1 MMSDTKTATYWPNF
15 IDGEFD
21 HGGAGRVDIF
31 DPSNGTKIGEHALA
45 DAGDVDRAVQAARR
59 VHVEGLI
66 ADLAPSER
74 GRLVSNMGKYLN
86 DHIEE
91 IKRTISTEQG
101 KLLYE
106 ADVEVRGAIRLFEYF
121 GSVAETL
128 EGRSI
133 PVDSTRFDFTT
144 YKPYGVSAQFIPGH
158 YPIYIPARSIAA
170 ALVTGNSCV
179 LKTSEMSPISLTWF
193 ARAAQACGL
202 PPGALNIF
210 CGRPE
215 EAGVA
220 LATHPDINHLVFSG
234 YAKSAAQVLPMA
246 APNLVPSIVEVG
258 GTNPTIVFEDA
269 DLDVFIAQARTGPY
283 WNAGQMCTAMYRVIV
298 HESIYDEVVE
308 RAVAIA
314 QSLQLRPGIECG
326 EFGPYMGP
334 LDSEQNLEKVL
345 AMVREARSKGA
356 RCLTGGERGP
366 GPGSFMQPTVMVDV
380 HPHMAIAQEEIWG
393 PVMNIMKFGDEA
405 EAYKIANDVRH
416 TGVQCGIFTQS
427 IGRLTRAAHKVQAG
441 HIIANASMISGAEIP
456 FGGGFGR
463 SGYGRVKGREAML
476 GYVQSKN
483 LLMPIGDLLPEM
495 ARQKKAVIGR

>member
-1 MMSDTKTATYWPNF
+1 MSNIDLEKYWPNF

-21 HGGAGRVDIF
+21 HGGAGRSDVY
-31 DPSNGTKIGEHALA
+31 DPSNGLKIAEHALA
-45 DAGDVDRAVQAARR
+45 DAKDVDRAVQAAQRLFKK
-59 VHVEGLI
+59 GAL

-74 GRLVSNMGKYLN
+74 GRLVASMGKYLN
-86 DHIEE
+86 DHLDE
-91 IKRTISTEQG
+91 IKRIICVEQG

-106 ADVEVRGAIRLFEYF
+106 ADVEVKGAIRLFEYF
-121 GSVAETL
+121 GSLAESL
-128 EGRSI
+128 EGRSV
-133 PVDSTRFDFTT
+133 PVDNTRFDFTT

-158 YPIYIPARSIAA
+158 FPIYIPARSIAV

-179 LKTSEMSPISLTWF
+179 LKSSQMSPISLAWF
-193 ARAAQACGL
+193 ARAAQTCGL

-210 CGRPE
+210 CGRSE

-220 LATHPDINHLVFSG
+220 LATHPDIDHLAFSG

-246 APNLVPSIVEVG
+246 ASNLVPSVVEVG

-269 DLDVFIAQARTGPY
+269 DLDVFISQARTGPY

-298 HESIYDEVVE
+298 HESVFDEVVE
-308 RAVAIA
+308 RTVAIA

-334 LDSEQNLEKVL
+334 LDGVENLEKVL
-345 AMVREARSKGA
+345 AMVRQARREGA
-356 RCLTGGERGP
+356 RCLTGGERSV
-366 GPGSFMQPTVMVDV
+366 GPGSFMQPTVLIEVD
-380 HPHMAIAQEEIWG
+380 PRMRIAQEEIWG
-393 PVMNIMKFGDEA
+393 PVVNILKFRDEA
-405 EAYKIANDVRH
+405 EAYRIANDVRH
-416 TGVQCGIFTQS
+416 TGVQCGIFTRS
-427 IGRLTRAAHKVQAG
+427 IGRLTRAANAVRAG

-483 LLMPIGDLLPEM
+483 LLMPIGDMLPEM
-495 ARQKKAVIGR
+495 ARQTKAVMGR